1 MPEELDFGL
10 TISNRAGNLENAN
23 YKISSSEKYK
33 NKNLYLS

>member
-23 YKISSSEKYK
+23 YKISQVK
-33 NKNLYLS
+33 NTKQNLYLS